1 MGGIFLN
8 EETRVN
14 APPGEVFALFG
25 QDAGAGWLFD
35 AAFDALR
42 PGAVVRFRIPWPAGC
57 GGDGTLEATGRIVSV
72 RPGSRMVL
80 AHETPWRG
88 RVVCTL
94 TPDGSG
100 TRVRVVAEIDDSGI
114 AWLLARSGFEPPGP
128 AAEPGS
134 HPVGL
139 LVSLSGSASV
149 FAAASENLARMAVD
163 EANADGGVCGGPLRL
178 VVADDATDARVG
190 ATRMRWL
197 VRAGCRAVF
206 TNVTSA
212 TFAAIEPIARA
223 AGVLL
228 IYTPVNE
235 GGPAGHGLLR
245 LGERPAGQLSLA
257 VPYLMRDSGG
267 RRWFLAGNDYV
278 WPRAS
283 NRQARRIIG
292 AAGGEVAGERY
303 AAIGTRRFEPLVE
316 EIERS
321 RADLVVSTFVGA
333 DEALFERACHAAGLR
348 ARVRTLSLALD
359 EATREH
365 AGDAAGT
372 GLYTAFGYY
381 QQLPIAANRA
391 FLARYRER
399 YGPVAPP
406 VSSISESVYEAV
418 HLYTA
423 AARGIKGGE
432 PAEIGRALPGSTLQG
447 PRGRI
452 RVAGHDL
459 LEQDLHLV
467 RAVPGGFAHEAT
479 AEPKSRRL

>member
-14 APPGEVFALFG
+14 APPGDVFALFG
-25 QDAGAGWLFD
+25 QGTGAGWLFD
-35 AAFDALR
+35 AAFDTLR
-42 PGAVVRFRIPWPAGC
+42 PGAVVSFRIPWPARF

-72 RPGSRMVL
+72 RPGSRVVL

-94 TPDGSG
+94 VPDGTG
-100 TRVRVVAEIDDSGI
+100 TKVRIVAEIDDSGI
-114 AWLLARSGFEPPGP
+114 EWLLARSGYDVPGP
-128 AAEPGS
+128 DAEPGT
-134 HPVGL
+134 HPIGL

-149 FAAASENLARMAVD
+149 FAAASENLARMAVA
-163 EANADGGVCGGPLRL
+163 EANADGGVRGDPLRL

-190 ATRMRWL
+190 AARMRWL

-235 GGPAGHGLLR
+235 GGRTGHGLLR

-257 VPYLMRDSGG
+257 VPYLMRECGG
-267 RRWFLAGNDYV
+267 RRWYLAGNDYV

-283 NRQARRIIG
+283 NRQARRIID

-303 AAIGTRRFEPLVE
+303 ARIGTRRFEPLVE
-316 EIERS
+316 DIERS

-365 AGDAAGT
+365 AGDAAAT

-381 QQLPIAANRA
+381 QQLPIADNRA

-399 YGPVAPP
+399 YGCVAPP
-406 VSSISESVYEAV
+406 VSSISESLYEAV
-418 HLYTA
+418 LLYAA
-423 AARGIKGGE
+423 AARRTRGDE
-432 PAEIGRALPGSTLQG
+432 PADIGRAMPGSTLRG

-452 RVAGHDL
+452 RVARLDL
-459 LEQDLHLV
+459 LEQDMHLV
-467 RAVPGGFAHEAT
+467 RAVPGGFVHEAT
-479 AEPKSRRL
+479 AVPKCRD